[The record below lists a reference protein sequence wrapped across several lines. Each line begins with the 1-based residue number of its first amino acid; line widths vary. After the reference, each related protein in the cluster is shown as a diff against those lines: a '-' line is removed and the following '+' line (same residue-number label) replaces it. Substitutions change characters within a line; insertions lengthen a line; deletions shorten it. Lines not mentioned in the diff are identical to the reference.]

1 MFEPKVRICSLK
13 FLSIAEGLSSSEARG
28 TKRLRKLTV
37 GGSVRIGDQEFVV
50 LSFSS
55 RNFLYNQVLSLTFFL
70 LPYFS
75 CAWS

>member
-1 MFEPKVRICSLK
+1 MSVELSDAEVCEPY
-13 FLSIAEGLSSSEARG
+13 
-28 TKRLRKLTV
+28 KLTV

-70 LPYFS
+70 FLYYS
-75 CAWS
+75 